1 MSLGIVLVEGK
12 PSFTKNSIR
21 EGRVVAEAR
30 QEMPH
35 ATDTIPMCP
44 RGSPSG
50 CQHPG
55 VSEKL
60 REEHNGIG
68 FWDDFRA

>member
-12 PSFTKNSIR
+12 PSFTKNSIG

-30 QEMPH
+30 KEMPH

-44 RGSPSG
+44 RLWLPTSWG
-50 CQHPG
+50 
-55 VSEKL
+55 L
-60 REEHNGIG
+60 
-68 FWDDFRA
+68 